1 MAETQKKT
9 NFIAQ
14 GGILALAGIISRIIG
29 MLYRIPLMNIIGE
42 QGSGIY
48 STAYDIYNIMLLI
61 SSYSLP
67 MAVSKMVSAKLSLK
81 QYRNVWQVLA
91 VSMAF
96 GAALGLAAAALMYF
110 GAGFLAGTVLS
121 MPRAVLAV
129 RLLAPTVFIMGML
142 GVLRGFFQGHGTMV
156 PTAVS
161 QILEQ
166 IIHVGVS
173 IAAAHILF
181 NRGLE
186 KEAAGSQM
194 TAPAYGAAGATIGT
208 GVGALAALLFVGFI
222 FLLYRKTLVK
232 RCQRDVSGVLDTPG
246 STLKTVVITA
256 VPILISATMANIVN
270 LLDHGIFGAYM
281 GSEQMDLYETLWG
294 AYSGKFIVLTNV
306 PIAIATALSA
316 STLPTVSAHMAQ
328 GDREGA
334 MRKAASAIH
343 VITLVALPASLA
355 LAVLGKPC
363 LDMLFRSTDNTLA
376 GQMLLA
382 GFAMV
387 IGFSLSAVSVG
398 ILQGSGLFWVP
409 IRNYAI
415 SLAVHIP
422 LLALALF
429 VLKTGIL
436 GVVVCNASFGLCSS
450 VLNII
455 SMHRKLGYRQ
465 ELKRTFG
472 LVLAASVI
480 MAAAAFGIYKGL
492 YALHFGNTIS
502 MMVCIVLALIIY
514 FAAILLLGAV
524 NEEELRSMP
533 KGGVLVSAAKKLR
546 LLRREEA

>member
-1 MAETQKKT
+1 MADNRKKT

-81 QYRNVWQVLA
+81 QYRNVRRVLL
-91 VSMAF
+91 VSLAF

-110 GAGFLAGTVLS
+110 GASFLAGSVLS
-121 MPRAVLAV
+121 MPRAALAV

-173 IAAAHILF
+173 IAAASLLF

-186 KEAAGSQM
+186 KEAAGSTM

-222 FLLYRKTLVK
+222 FLLYRKTLNR
-232 RCQRDVSGVLDTPG
+232 RCLRDVSGVTDSPLL
-246 STLKTVVITA
+246 TLRTVAVTA
-256 VPILISATMANIVN
+256 IPILISATIANIVN
-270 LLDHGIFGAYM
+270 VLDHGVFGAYM
-281 GSEQMDLYETLWG
+281 GAEQMDLYETLWG

-306 PIAIATALSA
+306 PIAIATALSS
-316 STLPTVSAHMAQ
+316 STLPAVSAHMAQ
-328 GDREGA
+328 NDREGA
-334 MRKAASAIH
+334 MKKAASAIH
-343 VITLVALPASLA
+343 FIALVAIPASLA
-355 LAVLGKPC
+355 LAVLAKPC
-363 LDMLFRSTDNTLA
+363 LDLLFRSTDNSQA
-376 GQMLLA
+376 AQIMMA
-382 GFAMV
+382 GFTVV
-387 IGFSLSAVSVG
+387 IGYSLSAVSVG
-398 ILQGSGLFWVP
+398 ILQGSGLFWEP
-409 IRNYAI
+409 IKNYII
-415 SLAVHIP
+415 SLVIHMP

-429 VLKTGIL
+429 VLHGGIL
-436 GVVVCNASFGLCSS
+436 GVAVCNASFGLCSS
-450 VLNII
+450 VLNIL
-455 SMHRKLGYRQ
+455 SMHRRLGYHQ
-465 ELKRTFG
+465 ELKRTIG
-472 LVLAASVI
+472 RVSIASVI
-480 MAAAAFGIYKGL
+480 MAAAAYGIYRGL
-492 YALHFGNTIS
+492 FALHLSNTIS
-502 MMVCIVLALIIY
+502 LLVCAVSALLIY
-514 FAAILLLGAV
+514 FAMILLLGAV

-533 KGGVLVSAAKKLR
+533 KGGALAALAR
-546 LLRREEA
+546 RLHLLRQEA